1 MSAWDVVGYLAAAPV
16 TAVFGV
22 AGPLIWISS
31 WRFRKRSTTM
41 AFPNSTLIFG
51 RAAFAA
57 AVIGLAAPGMA
68 NVITDW
74 DARAVAMAAPG
85 SMGQR
90 EMAILHVAMFD
101 AVNSIERRYRPYLAQ
116 FPASSNTSQE
126 AAAATA
132 AAAVLTA
139 LHPDKAAEIK
149 AALSGELA
157 GIPDSSAKADGV
169 KLGEQ
174 VAAKILEARANDGAN
189 APDAYRPRATP
200 GVYVPTATLVG
211 SAWPNMTP
219 FAMTSASQFRPPP
232 PVALSSKEWAD
243 DFNEI
248 KSLGARNSSTRSPQQ
263 TETAR
268 FWLMVGA
275 PAYHPLARQ
284 LVDRKKMS
292 VVDSARLMA
301 LYAVAMTDAYIAVF
315 DAKYHYEF
323 WRPITAIRN
332 GDLDGNPATERDPT
346 WQPID
351 NTPMHPEY
359 PCAHCIQSGAAVA
372 VLEALLGSDEIPEIS
387 MTSSTAPGVTHR
399 WSSLRAFTDEV
410 ASARIWAGFH
420 YRFSTRVGT
429 AMGRS
434 VGQYVVQNVMQP
446 ASVANAQ

>member
-1 MSAWDVVGYLAAAPV
+1 M
-16 TAVFGV
+16 T
-22 AGPLIWISS
+22 
-31 WRFRKRSTTM
+31 
-41 AFPNSTLIFG
+41 FPNSTLIFG

-57 AVIGLAAPGMA
+57 GVIGLAAPSWS

-74 DARAVAMAAPG
+74 DARGVAMAAPG
-85 SMGQR
+85 SIGQR

-101 AVNSIERRYRPYLAQ
+101 AVNSIERRYRPYLTQ
-116 FPASSNTSQE
+116 IPASSSTSQE
-126 AAAATA
+126 AAAAAA

-139 LHPDKAAEIK
+139 LHPDKAADVK
-149 AALSGELA
+149 AALANALA
-157 GIPDSSAKADGV
+157 SIPDGGAKSEGV

-174 VAAKILEARANDGAN
+174 IAAKVLEARAGDGAT
-189 APDAYRPRATP
+189 AVDAYRPRTTP
-200 GVYVPTATLVG
+200 GVYVPTAAMVG
-211 SAWPNMTP
+211 SVWPNMTP
-219 FAMTSASQFRPPP
+219 FALASASQFRPPP
-232 PVALSSKEWAD
+232 PIALTSKEWAD

-248 KSLGARNSSTRSPQQ
+248 KSLGARNSTTRSPQQ

-284 LVDRKKMS
+284 LVERKQMS
-292 VVDSARLMA
+292 VVDSAHLMA

-323 WRPITAIRN
+323 WRPMTAIRN
-332 GDLDGNPATERDPT
+332 GDLDGNPATDRDPT

-399 WSSLRAFTDEV
+399 FTSLRAFADEV
-410 ASARIWAGFH
+410 ATARILAGFH

-434 VGQYVVQNVMQP
+434 IGQYVVQNVMQ
-446 ASVANAQ
+446 AAAVAKAQ